1 MGNAAPRAQPQ
12 SVLDSASQYRTFLMD
27 YTPRSMDMMFGSLI
41 GDGKFLKSISCKCD
55 EGHLVVKIYRKY
67 DERESLT
74 SAEVALRR
82 LTLAFSVEQQP
93 NVIPYADFQ
102 LSNKYNV
109 AFMVRQYFASNLYD
123 RICSRPFLTM
133 VEKKWI
139 AFQILR
145 ALEQSH
151 AKGICHGDIKQE
163 NVMVTSWNWVFLT
176 DFAPFKPTYIPE
188 DDPADYN
195 YYFCAID
202 ATRRGCSVAPER
214 FYGKGSSVSSASA
227 AAAAAPANAGMNFMK
242 TPDAAM
248 MLSRMADSEVT
259 VEEVDKQ
266 ILAMGM
272 GGAMSSAGTPTTASS
287 SNGSTGPPSY
297 SRTRREGSLLESM
310 DIFSAGCVIAELFL
324 GGKPLF
330 DLPSLLKYRTGN
342 SDALRLTLK
351 KVGDPRLEELLLH
364 MLQLDPNARLS
375 ASAYLTKYTSSD
387 GLFPTYFDNFLFR
400 FLVLVL
406 SRGGK
411 VPDARIRLVCKYYG
425 RLVREVA
432 GVEDPEGEEFFKLR
446 LKEGYGSDRLVTVTS
461 GDQQSHVAQRVLE
474 ELEQKIPTKHDKQKA
489 DRDNAVLTKM
499 QKMKE
504 KENDMRGLSA
514 TLQKKKIEKL
524 HDQYNA
530 LTQKKKSSL
539 LLDYARE
546 PSTGREDENETA
558 SGDGEAN
565 EDEEEVEDKKA
576 DPAKTQASAPPA
588 HSGKGRRMK
597 PPTHPTSEPWSQ
609 DRNGIVIILSLICS
623 SLRHVQVPESK
634 LTALY
639 LIRALGQFTSD
650 EARLQRLIPYLLEV
664 IDDPSATVRALA
676 LRTITF
682 LLSLV
687 ESFPLADASVFP
699 QYVLPAMVP
708 FQSDPDELVR
718 ITFAECLP
726 QLAATSRRFLE
737 IAHAM
742 KQKILTSSTSSTS
755 TSMSTRSNDMATTNT
770 LYLASSSFDR
780 ELSMLHKMVSRFV
793 IQLTTPD
800 QKASSSLV
808 KRALL
813 VDITRLCVFFGR
825 ERTLDVVLP
834 QLITFLN
841 DPDWELR
848 GAFFDYIV
856 GVCSFVGRV
865 AVEHNIL
872 PCIEQALFDVQE
884 IVITKA
890 LECLSGLCQLGLFQ
904 KKISTLVEKARM
916 TCSLLLHP
924 SWWIRDAVLKL
935 MGQIAEQMG
944 SVDANVFLS
953 PLLRPFLRKTMIFLP
968 EEAEVEVTRRL
979 RDCCR
984 PQVSRETFDRALLAS
999 SSSSGLN
1006 EIIAEMESSVSL
1018 PPNDDEEEMAT
1029 PPPAPLAMTSTTTR
1043 ESLDEPSTD
1052 VNEMTQP
1059 RRNRDA
1065 LLSTD
1070 SLDTYASHRQQSSV
1084 AAVASSAAVTAAT
1097 ISSSTEDNVS
1107 SIYEQRRN
1115 EIQSLKLMQ
1124 QYVSIASMQM
1134 RSKLEMA
1141 KTEQAA
1147 RMQGPSKSD
1156 RGGSPHGSVTSSG
1169 ASGSGVNGASSGS
1182 SNPFARKLSRSHLRV
1197 LFVPDMRFA
1206 LSTAQPL
1213 KSNNFGI
1220 PATSSGTNSTVS
1232 ASSTLMSTALVTKSR
1247 SHTPS
1252 SSPSHRGVS
1261 STSATAANGGQLTG
1275 VPSLES
1281 LSLSHVGKMYSLVE
1295 PSTPI
1300 SASPITVTGP
1310 SAVVPPGSVSSSLD
1324 DSAGL
1329 NVHANHMDANH
1340 FAPTSGGVMVS
1351 MLNMNMRD
1359 MYGGEGVSSLLDHHH
1374 HPVHASPVSPPRQRM
1389 IKKSHTTYHHYFAFK
1404 ESAMDPAL
1412 GNPRKLLARLNAL
1425 NIPPLPP
1432 DLGALRLPDST
1443 PYSIYSHAPSPYC
1456 LVGGGI
1462 GITGG
1467 SGAGGAGT
1475 PGSDRGGAGG
1485 SSSIGPSI
1493 SSSSIGSG
1501 TYPPSGGG
1509 GASGFNAAAA
1519 AATAING
1526 HGNVSPSFGNAVGS
1540 GAPGSSSGTGNG
1552 VGSGYP
1558 GASYRN
1564 WQPRKNV
1571 LVAELA
1577 EHSGAVTRVSAAQD
1591 NSFLASASNDGTVK
1605 IWSVR
1610 SLQHSV
1616 NQGSRCTYDGQG
1628 GVITDMKVLTNS
1640 HSVASASSNG
1650 TVHVFRVDKVNS
1662 VGGNVQT
1669 NGLKELRAT
1678 NSAVMGLDYLNNV
1691 TEALLLYATRDGQI
1705 HAWDLRMRR
1714 EAWTLSIS
1722 PELGYVT
1729 CMTHSLDV
1737 SWFAVGTSRGFLCL
1751 WDLRFLVLIRIWR
1764 HSSHRAIHRLQPCLG
1779 LPNTLPLDETS
1790 VPLVYVAAGDGEVA
1804 VFDLSIGACRAVFR
1818 TLEPQA
1824 SEAEACKCPTLL
1836 HVPIPHRSRSVLG
1849 SFLGIYGIATAFDEI
1864 STTPLSEEPSVR
1876 AMLCPSL
1883 HMRGIGDALI
1893 TGGEDRQ
1900 LRYWD
1905 IRNGKQSYTVC
1916 GNGEARSFYDNQ
1928 AAPNDWWRMNP
1939 SSSSSAAAPPQR
1951 FGNGELAAPVATT
1964 AAITKPEMAWSKLSP
1979 PLITVCQDLSPYS
1992 TPGGVPGTA
2001 VSGSGGVETAISM
2014 EQRGLVLP
2022 SPAHTD
2028 CILDL
2033 TLVELGSS
2041 QNPSPMLVSC
2051 GRDALIKVWK

>member
-82 LTLAFSVEQQP
+82 LALAFSVEQQP

-214 FYGKGSSVSSASA
+214 FYGKGSVSMSGATGST
-227 AAAAAPANAGMNFMK
+227 PGTGGINSMK

-248 MLSRMADSEVT
+248 MLSKMADSEVT

-266 ILAMGM
+266 ILAMGLGSGTM
-272 GGAMSSAGTPTTASS
+272 AGTPMQTPPSTT
-287 SNGSTGPPSY
+287 STGSAPSSY
-297 SRTRREGSLLESM
+297 SRSRREGSLLESM

-330 DLPSLLKYRTGN
+330 DLPSLLKYRTG
-342 SDALRLTLK
+342 DAETLRQRLK

-364 MLQLDPNARLS
+364 MLQLDPTARLS
-375 ASAYLTKYTSSD
+375 ASGYLAKYTSAS

-425 RLVREVA
+425 RLVREIA

-446 LKEGYGSDRLVTVTS
+446 LKEGYGSDRLATATG
-461 GDQQSHVAQRVLE
+461 GDQQTHVAQRVLE

-489 DRDNAVLTKM
+489 ERDNAALTKL

-504 KENDMRGLSA
+504 KENDMRGLSS

-524 HDQYNA
+524 HDQFNA
-530 LTQKKKSSL
+530 LNHKKTNSL
-539 LLDYARE
+539 LLDYARD
-546 PSTGREDENETA
+546 PSTGRL
-558 SGDGEAN
+558 
-565 EDEEEVEDKKA
+565 DEETSEDVEGKDEDAMSLNGSSIKRSTA
-576 DPAKTQASAPPA
+576 TPPP
-588 HSGKGRRMK
+588 HSSKPRRMK
-597 PPTHPTSEPWSQ
+597 PPTYPGSEPWPQ
-609 DRNGIVIILSLICS
+609 DRNGIVIVLSLICS

-676 LRTITF
+676 LRTITY

-726 QLAATSRRFLE
+726 QLAETSRRFLE

-742 KQKILTSSTSSTS
+742 KQKTLTSSGSAAA
-755 TSMSTRSNDMATTNT
+755 MSNRGTDSLAPST
-770 LYLASSSFDR
+770 LYMASSSFDK
-780 ELSMLHKMVSRFV
+780 ELSVLHKMISRFV

-813 VDITRLCVFFGR
+813 VDITRLCVFFGQ

-856 GVCSFVGRV
+856 GVCSFVGPV

-890 LECLSGLCQLGLFQ
+890 VECLTGLCQLGLFQ

-935 MGQIAEQMG
+935 MGEIALKLR

-953 PLLRPFLRKTMIFLP
+953 PLLRPFLRKTMVFLP
-968 EEAEVEVTRRL
+968 DEEVSAVTKRL

-984 PQVSRETFDRALLAS
+984 LHVSRETFDRALLAS
-999 SSSSGLN
+999 SSSSGLH
-1006 EIIAEMESSVSL
+1006 EVIAEMERSVSQV
-1018 PPNDDEEEMAT
+1018 PEDSDDDMT
-1029 PPPAPLAMTSTTTR
+1029 PPAPLTAMTTTSR
-1043 ESLDEPSTD
+1043 ESLEEMVSDISTS
-1052 VNEMTQP
+1052 
-1059 RRNRDA
+1059 RKNRDV
-1065 LLSTD
+1065 LLSSGSID
-1070 SLDTYASHRQQSSV
+1070 GYGMFRQQSSG
-1084 AAVASSAAVTAAT
+1084 AAVASSAAVTAET
-1097 ISSSTEDNVS
+1097 ISNSVEDNVS
-1107 SIYEQRRN
+1107 SIYDQRKN

-1147 RMQGPSKSD
+1147 RMQGPAKSD
-1156 RGGSPHGSVTSSG
+1156 RAGSPHGSVSNASVAGGG
-1169 ASGSGVNGASSGS
+1169 AAGTNG
-1182 SNPFARKLSRSHLRV
+1182 NPFARKLSRSHLRV

-1213 KSNNFGI
+1213 KASNFGFSSS
-1220 PATSSGTNSTVS
+1220 AAAAAGSTTSTSAAST
-1232 ASSTLMSTALVTKSR
+1232 STALVTRSR
-1247 SHTPS
+1247 SHAPGT
-1252 SSPSHRGVS
+1252 SPSHRGAATNG
-1261 STSATAANGGQLTG
+1261 STNGP
-1275 VPSLES
+1275 PSLES

-1310 SAVVPPGSVSSSLD
+1310 SSVVPPGSVSSSLD
-1324 DSAGL
+1324 DSGL
-1329 NVHANHMDANH
+1329 GQMDSNH

-1359 MYGGEGVSSLLDHHH
+1359 MYGGDGMSSLLDPHH

-1389 IKKSHTTYHHYFAFK
+1389 IKKAHTTYHHYFAFK

-1425 NIPPLPP
+1425 GIPPLPP
-1432 DLGALRLPDST
+1432 DLGALRLSDGS

-1456 LVGGGI
+1456 LMNGYGSSGGG
-1462 GITGG
+1462 
-1467 SGAGGAGT
+1467 SGT
-1475 PGSDRGGAGG
+1475 PGSERGGTSVSSVNSSPAQIG
-1485 SSSIGPSI
+1485 SS
-1493 SSSSIGSG
+1493 
-1501 TYPPSGGG
+1501 TYPPNGGSTFT
-1509 GASGFNAAAA
+1509 AAIAAAA
-1519 AATAING
+1519 AING
-1526 HGNVSPSFGNAVGS
+1526 GVTPGNFGSSSSSNG
-1540 GAPGSSSGTGNG
+1540 PGSSSGSVNG
-1552 VGSGYP
+1552 VSSSGGYP
-1558 GASYRN
+1558 SSSYRN

-1577 EHSGAVTRVSAAQD
+1577 EHSGAVTRVNAAQD
-1591 NSFLASASNDGTVK
+1591 YSFLASASNDGTVK

-1640 HSVASASSNG
+1640 HSVASASSDG

-1662 VGGNVQT
+1662 VGGNVQAT
-1669 NGLKELRAT
+1669 GIKELRAN
-1678 NSAVMGLDYLNNV
+1678 NSAVMAIDYLNNV
-1691 TEALLLYATRDGQI
+1691 TEALLLYATRDGKI

-1714 EAWTLSIS
+1714 EAWTLNIS
-1722 PELGYVT
+1722 SELGYVT
-1729 CMTHSLDV
+1729 CITHSLDV
-1737 SWFAVGTSRGFLCL
+1737 SWLAVGTSRGFLCL

-1790 VPLVYVAAGDGEVA
+1790 VPLVFVAAGDGEVA

-1818 TLEPQA
+1818 TLEAQA

-1864 STTPLSEEPSVR
+1864 ATSPLSEEPSVR

-1883 HMRGIGDALI
+1883 HLRGIGDALI

-1905 IRNGKQSYTVC
+1905 IRNGKQSYTVS
-1916 GNGEARSFYDNQ
+1916 GNGEAKSFYDNQ
-1928 AAPNDWWRMNP
+1928 APPGDWWRM
-1939 SSSSSAAAPPQR
+1939 SSSAAPQH
-1951 FGNGELAAPVATT
+1951 FDEMPAAPMSTT
-1964 AAITKPEMAWSKLSP
+1964 AAITKPELAWSKLSP
-1979 PLITVCQDLSPYS
+1979 PLITVCQDSSFYS
-1992 TPGGVPGTA
+1992 SPGGVAGA
-2001 VSGSGGVETAISM
+2001 AASGAGGVESAISM
-2014 EQRGLVLP
+2014 ERRGLVPP

-2041 QNPSPMLVSC
+2041 QNPSPMLVSS
-2051 GRDALIKVWK
+2051 GRDAFIKVWK

>member
-41 GDGKFLKSISCKCD
+41 GDGKFLKSTSCKCD

-82 LTLAFSVEQQP
+82 LALAFSVEQQP

-102 LSNKYNV
+102 LSSKYHV

-123 RICSRPFLTM
+123 RICSRPFLTT

-214 FYGKGSSVSSASA
+214 FYGKGSASMGPATGLTPGSVGLNS
-227 AAAAAPANAGMNFMK
+227 MK

-248 MLSRMADSEVT
+248 MLSKMADSEVT

-272 GGAMSSAGTPTTASS
+272 GSAAMSGNSMQTPISAA
-287 SNGSTGPPSY
+287 SNGSAPSSY
-297 SRTRREGSLLESM
+297 SRSRREGNLLESM

-330 DLPSLLKYRTGN
+330 DLPSLLKYRTGD
-342 SDALRLTLK
+342 SEMLRLQLK
-351 KVGDPRLEELLLH
+351 KIGDPRLEELLLH
-364 MLQLDPNARLS
+364 MLQLDPSARLS
-375 ASAYLTKYTSSD
+375 ASGYLAKYSSPS

-446 LKEGYGSDRLVTVTS
+446 LKEGYGSDRLATAT
-461 GDQQSHVAQRVLE
+461 GDQQTHVAQRVLE
-474 ELEQKIPTKHDKQKA
+474 ELDQKIPTKHDKQKA
-489 DRDNAVLTKM
+489 ERDNAALAKI
-499 QKMKE
+499 QRLKE
-504 KENDMRGLSA
+504 KENDMRGLSS

-524 HDQYNA
+524 HDQFNA
-530 LTQKKKSSL
+530 LAQKKKNSL
-539 LLDYARE
+539 LLDYSRE
-546 PSTGREDENETA
+546 PSTGRLDEETGSEDAE
-558 SGDGEAN
+558 SKDGDGVGKVDSKSN
-565 EDEEEVEDKKA
+565 
-576 DPAKTQASAPPA
+576 TSTPPP
-588 HSGKGRRMK
+588 HSSKSRQMK
-597 PPTHPTSEPWSQ
+597 PPTCGSEPWPH

-639 LIRALGQFTSD
+639 LIRSLGQFTSD

-664 IDDPSATVRALA
+664 IDDASATVRALA
-676 LRTITF
+676 LRTITY

-726 QLAATSRRFLE
+726 QLAETSRRFLE

-742 KQKILTSSTSSTS
+742 KQKTMTSSGSAASL
-755 TSMSTRSNDMATTNT
+755 STRSTESSTPNSW
-770 LYLASSSFDR
+770 YLASSSFDK
-780 ELSMLHKMVSRFV
+780 ELSVLHKMISRFV

-890 LECLSGLCQLGLFQ
+890 VECLTGLCQLGLFQ

-935 MGQIAEQMG
+935 MGEISRQLR

-953 PLLRPFLRKTMIFLP
+953 PLLRPFLRKTMVFLP
-968 EEAEVEVTRRL
+968 DEEVSEVTRRL
-979 RDCCR
+979 RGCCR
-984 PQVSRETFDRALLAS
+984 LHVSRENFDRALLAS

-1006 EIIAEMESSVSL
+1006 EVIAEMERSASQV
-1018 PPNDDEEEMAT
+1018 PDDSDDDMG
-1029 PPPAPLAMTSTTTR
+1029 PPAPLAAMSTTSR
-1043 ESLDEPSTD
+1043 ESLEEPLVDIS
-1052 VNEMTQP
+1052 
-1059 RRNRDA
+1059 RARKNRDA

-1070 SLDTYASHRQQSSV
+1070 SLDGYSMYRQQSSG
-1084 AAVASSAAVTAAT
+1084 AAVASS
-1097 ISSSTEDNVS
+1097 EDGVS
-1107 SIYEQRRN
+1107 SIYDRRTT

-1156 RGGSPHGSVTSSG
+1156 RSGSPHGSVAI
-1169 ASGSGVNGASSGS
+1169 ASVAVGRAASS

-1213 KSNNFGI
+1213 KASNFGI
-1220 PATSSGTNSTVS
+1220 SSSSSAMATSSATSAAVNST
-1232 ASSTLMSTALVTKSR
+1232 STALVLKSR
-1247 SHTPS
+1247 SHGPG
-1252 SSPSHRGVS
+1252 SSPSHRGG
-1261 STSATAANGGQLTG
+1261 SATPAASNGGSAAGT
-1275 VPSLES
+1275 PSLES
-1281 LSLSHVGKMYSLVE
+1281 LSLSHVSKMYSLVE

-1310 SAVVPPGSVSSSLD
+1310 SSVIPPGSLSSLE
-1324 DSAGL
+1324 DSGL
-1329 NVHANHMDANH
+1329 GQMDSNH

-1359 MYGGEGVSSLLDHHH
+1359 MYGGDGMSSLLDPHH

-1389 IKKSHTTYHHYFAFK
+1389 IKKAHTTYHHYFAFK

-1425 NIPPLPP
+1425 GIPPLPP
-1432 DLGALRLPDST
+1432 DLGHLRLPDGS

-1456 LVGGGI
+1456 LMGGGGI
-1462 GITGG
+1462 TGIIGVGG
-1467 SGAGGAGT
+1467 SGA
-1475 PGSDRGGAGG
+1475 PGSDRGGTGVSTITSSPIQIG
-1485 SSSIGPSI
+1485 SS
-1493 SSSSIGSG
+1493 
-1501 TYPPSGGG
+1501 TYPPSGA
-1509 GASGFNAAAA
+1509 GASFNAAAA
-1519 AATAING
+1519 AAAAING
-1526 HGNVSPSFGNAVGS
+1526 GVTPGSFGGSVGS
-1540 GAPGSSSGTGNG
+1540 TPSSSSSSVNG
-1552 VGSGYP
+1552 VGGGGGYLS
-1558 GASYRN
+1558 SYRN

-1577 EHSGAVTRVSAAQD
+1577 EHSGAVTHVNAAQD

-1640 HSVASASSNG
+1640 HSVASASSDG

-1662 VGGNVQT
+1662 VGGNVQAS
-1669 NGLKELRAT
+1669 GLKELRA
-1678 NSAVMGLDYLNNV
+1678 NDSAVMAIDYLNNV
-1691 TEALLLYATRDGQI
+1691 TEALLLYATRDGNI

-1714 EAWTLSIS
+1714 ESWTLSIS
-1722 PELGYVT
+1722 PELGYIT
-1729 CMTHSLDV
+1729 CMTHAMDV
-1737 SWFAVGTSRGFLCL
+1737 SWLAVGTSRGFLCM

-1790 VPLVYVAAGDGEVA
+1790 VPLVFVAAGGAEVA

-1818 TLEPQA
+1818 TLEAQA

-1836 HVPIPHRSRSVLG
+1836 HVQIPNRRQSVLANVL
-1849 SFLGIYGIATAFDEI
+1849 SLHGIATAFDEI
-1864 STTPLSEEPSVR
+1864 ASSPLSEEPSVR

-1883 HMRGIGDALI
+1883 HLRGIGDALI
-1893 TGGEDRQ
+1893 TGGEDCQ

-1905 IRNGKQSYTVC
+1905 IRNGKQSYTIC
-1916 GNGEARSFYDNQ
+1916 GNGEAKSFYDNQ
-1928 AAPNDWWRMNP
+1928 AAPNDWWRMTP
-1939 SSSSSAAAPPQR
+1939 SSPASAAAPPQR
-1951 FGNGELAAPVATT
+1951 FREMPAAPLSTT
-1964 AAITKPEMAWSKLSP
+1964 ANITKPEMAWRQLSP
-1979 PLITVCQDLSPYS
+1979 PLITVCQDSSFYS
-1992 TPGGVPGTA
+1992 SPGGVAGA
-2001 VSGSGGVETAISM
+2001 AASGVGGVESAIGM
-2014 EQRGLVLP
+2014 ERRGLVPP

-2041 QNPSPMLVSC
+2041 QNPSPMLVSS
-2051 GRDALIKVWK
+2051 GRDAVIKVWK

>member
-82 LTLAFSVEQQP
+82 LALAFSVELQP

-102 LSNKYNV
+102 LSSKYNV

-133 VEKKWI
+133 IEKKWI

-151 AKGICHGDIKQE
+151 SKGICHGDIKQE

-214 FYGKGSSVSSASA
+214 FYGKGSV
-227 AAAAAPANAGMNFMK
+227 PAGGLSGATTGIGGNKA
-242 TPDAAM
+242 PDAAT
-248 MLSRMADSEVT
+248 MLSRMADSDVT
-259 VEEVDKQ
+259 VDEVDRH
-266 ILAMGM
+266 ILGM
-272 GGAMSSAGTPTTASS
+272 GSGLQTGIPPPIASLNSTAPS
-287 SNGSTGPPSY
+287 SY
-297 SRTRREGSLLESM
+297 SRSRRDGNLLESM

-330 DLPSLLKYRTGN
+330 DLPSLLKYRTGD
-342 SDALRLTLK
+342 SEPLRQQLK
-351 KVGDPRLEELLLH
+351 KVGDSNLEELLIH
-364 MLQLDPNARLS
+364 MLQLDPSARNS
-375 ASAYLTKYTSSD
+375 ASGYLAKYTSSS
-387 GLFPTYFDNFLFR
+387 GLFPPYFDHFLFR

-425 RLVREVA
+425 RLVREIA

-446 LKEGYGSDRLVTVTS
+446 LKEGYGSDRLTS
-461 GDQQSHVAQRVLE
+461 AAGSAQQTNEHVAQRVLE
-474 ELEQKIPTKHDKQKA
+474 ELYEKIPTKYEKKKA
-489 DRDNAVLTKM
+489 SRDNAALTKL

-504 KENDMRGLSA
+504 KENDLRGLSS

-524 HDQYNA
+524 HDQFNA
-530 LTQKKKSSL
+530 LIQKKNNLL
-539 LLDYARE
+539 LLDYACE
-546 PSTGREDENETA
+546 SSTVRF
-558 SGDGEAN
+558 DGESAN
-565 EDEEEVEDKKA
+565 NAEAIHPDA
-576 DPAKTQASAPPA
+576 SNTINCSTKTGTSTTLPP
-588 HSGKGRRMK
+588 SSKPRRIK
-597 PPTHPTSEPWSQ
+597 PPIYSVSGPWPH
-609 DRNGIVIILSLICS
+609 DRNGIVIVLSLICS

-664 IDDPSATVRALA
+664 IDDPSAAVRALA
-676 LRTITF
+676 LRTIAF

-687 ESFPLADASVFP
+687 EQFPLADASVFP

-726 QLAATSRRFLE
+726 QLAETSRRFLE

-742 KQKILTSSTSSTS
+742 KQKTLTSSGSAASLS
-755 TSMSTRSNDMATTNT
+755 NRSNESSVSTTI
-770 LYLASSSFDR
+770 YMASSSFDK
-780 ELSMLHKMVSRFV
+780 ELSVLHKMISRFV

-813 VDITRLCVFFGR
+813 VDITRLCVFFGQ

-865 AVEHNIL
+865 VVEHNIL

-890 LECLSGLCQLGLFQ
+890 VECLTGLCQLGLFQ
-904 KKISTLVEKARM
+904 KKNSTLVEKARM

-935 MGQIAEQMG
+935 MGEIALKLH

-953 PLLRPFLRKTMIFLP
+953 PVIRPFLRKTMVFLP
-968 EEAEVEVTRRL
+968 NEDECEVTKRL

-984 PQVSRETFDRALLAS
+984 PHVSRETFDRALLAS
-999 SSSSGLN
+999 SSLSGLS
-1006 EIIAEMESSVSL
+1006 EVIAEMEQSFVEAPEES
-1018 PPNDDEEEMAT
+1018 DDEVAST
-1029 PPPAPLAMTSTTTR
+1029 APISAITTTLR
-1043 ESLDEPSTD
+1043 ESLDEPIG
-1052 VNEMTQP
+1052 EMARV

-1065 LLSTD
+1065 LLSAD
-1070 SLDTYASHRQQSSV
+1070 SSDGYGMIRQHSSGE
-1084 AAVASSAAVTAAT
+1084 AVASSAMATAQT
-1097 ISSSTEDNVS
+1097 ILNSVADGEACTYD
-1107 SIYEQRRN
+1107 QRKH
-1115 EIQSLKLMQ
+1115 EIQSLKLIQ
-1124 QYVSIASMQM
+1124 QYVSIASMQL

-1147 RMQGPSKSD
+1147 RMQGPLKTD
-1156 RGGSPHGSVTSSG
+1156 RINLAHGPVTSSSVAG
-1169 ASGSGVNGASSGS
+1169 AAGTT

-1206 LSTAQPL
+1206 LSTAQPV
-1213 KSNNFGI
+1213 KASSFGI
-1220 PATSSGTNSTVS
+1220 PSTSSIMPSSS
-1232 ASSTLMSTALVTKSR
+1232 ASSASTALVSRSR
-1247 SHTPS
+1247 SHAAS
-1252 SSPSHRGVS
+1252 NSPSHRIGSVT
-1261 STSATAANGGQLTG
+1261 STAFKAGTA
-1275 VPSLES
+1275 PSLES
-1281 LSLSHVGKMYSLVE
+1281 LSLSQVGKMYSLVE

-1300 SASPITVTGP
+1300 VASPITVSGP
-1310 SAVVPPGSVSSSLD
+1310 TSAGFVASSQD
-1324 DSAGL
+1324 DSGL
-1329 NVHANHMDANH
+1329 GPVDSSH

-1359 MYGGEGVSSLLDHHH
+1359 MYGGDGVSSLMDPHHH
-1374 HPVHASPVSPPRQRM
+1374 SVHTSSPVSPPRQRTV
-1389 IKKSHTTYHHYFAFK
+1389 KKAHTTYHHYFAFK

-1425 NIPPLPP
+1425 GIPPLPP
-1432 DLGALRLPDST
+1432 DLGALRLSDGS
-1443 PYSIYSHAPSPYC
+1443 PYSIYNYASSPYC
-1456 LVGGGI
+1456 LLGG
-1462 GITGG
+1462 
-1467 SGAGGAGT
+1467 
-1475 PGSDRGGAGG
+1475 
-1485 SSSIGPSI
+1485 
-1493 SSSSIGSG
+1493 SSIGSSTNG
-1501 TYPPSGGG
+1501 ISGHERGGSGLPSVTSASVPIGSGAYSPGGG
-1509 GASGFNAAAA
+1509 NTFTVAVAAAA
-1519 AATAING
+1519 AING
-1526 HGNVSPSFGNAVGS
+1526 GVTPGNFGSSAGSSGPSSSPNSFNGI
-1540 GAPGSSSGTGNG
+1540 SSSGGF
-1552 VGSGYP
+1552 SKS
-1558 GASYRN
+1558 SYRN
-1564 WQPRKNV
+1564 WQPRKSV

-1577 EHSGAVTRVSAAQD
+1577 EHSGAVTRISAAQD
-1591 NSFLASASNDGTVK
+1591 YSFLASASNDGTVK

-1640 HSVASASSNG
+1640 HSVASASSDG
-1650 TVHVFRVDKVNS
+1650 SVHVFRVDKVNS
-1662 VGGNVQT
+1662 VGGNVQAT
-1669 NGLKELRAT
+1669 GIKELRAN
-1678 NSAVMGLDYLNNV
+1678 NSAVMAIDYFNNV
-1691 TEALLLYATRDGQI
+1691 TEALLLYATRDGKI

-1737 SWFAVGTSRGFLCL
+1737 SWLAVGTSRGFLCL

-1764 HSSHRAIHRLQPCLG
+1764 HSSHRAIHRIQPCLG

-1790 VPLVYVAAGDGEVA
+1790 VPLVFVAAGDGEVA

-1818 TLEPQA
+1818 SLEALA
-1824 SEAEACKCPTLL
+1824 SESEACKCPTLL

-1849 SFLGIYGIATAFDEI
+1849 SFLGILGITMSFDEI

-1876 AMLCPSL
+1876 AIFCPSL
-1883 HMRGIGDALI
+1883 HVRGIGDALI

-1905 IRNGKQSYTVC
+1905 IRNGKQSYTIC
-1916 GNGEARSFYDNQ
+1916 GNGEAKSFYSIQ
-1928 AAPNDWWRMNP
+1928 APPNDWWRMNSDSGNATSQRFDDIP
-1939 SSSSSAAAPPQR
+1939 AAPIS
-1951 FGNGELAAPVATT
+1951 TT
-1964 AAITKPEMAWSKLSP
+1964 ATITKPELAWSKLSP
-1979 PLITVCQDLSPYS
+1979 PLITVCQDSSPYS
-1992 TPGGVPGTA
+1992 NSADVAAPNY
-2001 VSGSGGVETAISM
+2001 GSVETAISM
-2014 EQRGLVLP
+2014 ERRGLVPP

-2033 TLVELGSS
+2033 TLVGLNSGQYS
-2041 QNPSPMLVSC
+2041 SPMLVSS

>member
-82 LTLAFSVEQQP
+82 LVLAFSVEQQP

-214 FYGKGSSVSSASA
+214 FYGKGYASSGGSSGPTSGPGGVSAV
-227 AAAAAPANAGMNFMK
+227 K
-242 TPDAAM
+242 TPDAAI
-248 MLSRMADSEVT
+248 MLSKMADSDVT

-266 ILAMGM
+266 ISAMGM
-272 GGAMSSAGTPTTASS
+272 GSGAMAGTSMQTPPSTTSS
-287 SNGSTGPPSY
+287 GSAPSSY
-297 SRTRREGSLLESM
+297 SRSRREGNLLESM

-330 DLPSLLKYRTGN
+330 DLPTLLKYRTGN
-342 SDALRLTLK
+342 AEALRHQLK
-351 KVGDPRLEELLLH
+351 KVGDPNLEELLLH
-364 MLQLDPNARLS
+364 MLQLDPNARNS
-375 ASAYLTKYTSSD
+375 ASGYLAKYTSLN

-425 RLVREVA
+425 RLVREIA
-432 GVEDPEGEEFFKLR
+432 GVEDTEGEEFFKLR
-446 LKEGYGSDRLVTVTS
+446 LKEGYGSDRLTTAS
-461 GDQQSHVAQRVLE
+461 GSVQQNYVAQRVLE
-474 ELEQKIPTKHDKQKA
+474 ELYQNIPAKHGKHKA
-489 DRDNAVLTKM
+489 ERDNVAITKL
-499 QKMKE
+499 QKVKD
-504 KENDMRGLSA
+504 KENDMRGLSS

-524 HDQYNA
+524 HDQFNA
-530 LTQKKKSSL
+530 LTQKKNNLL
-539 LLDYARE
+539 LLDYSRV
-546 PSTGREDENETA
+546 STT
-558 SGDGEAN
+558 SHL
-565 EDEEEVEDKKA
+565 DEETVEDAEAKDDDEMHMRGSLTKGSSSSL
-576 DPAKTQASAPPA
+576 PLHKAKT
-588 HSGKGRRMK
+588 RRMK
-597 PPTHPTSEPWSQ
+597 PPSYPASVPWPH
-609 DRNGIVIILSLICS
+609 DRNGIVIVLSLICS

-676 LRTITF
+676 LRTITY

-687 ESFPLADASVFP
+687 LSFPLADASVFP

-726 QLAATSRRFLE
+726 QLAETSRRFLE
-737 IAHAM
+737 LAHAM
-742 KQKILTSSTSSTS
+742 KQKTLTSSGSAASLATLSN
-755 TSMSTRSNDMATTNT
+755 RSNDSASSTM
-770 LYLASSSFDR
+770 YMASSSFDK
-780 ELSMLHKMVSRFV
+780 ELSVLHKMISRFV

-813 VDITRLCVFFGR
+813 VDITRLCVFFGQ

-856 GVCSFVGRV
+856 GVCSFVGPV

-890 LECLSGLCQLGLFQ
+890 VECLSSLCQLGLFQ

-924 SWWIRDAVLKL
+924 SWWIRHAVLKL
-935 MGQIAEQMG
+935 MGELALKLR

-953 PLLRPFLRKTMIFLP
+953 PLLRPFLRKTMVFLP
-968 EEAEVEVTRRL
+968 GEDVYEVTKRL
-979 RDCCR
+979 RGCCR
-984 PQVSRETFDRALLAS
+984 PYVSRETFDRALLAS
-999 SSSSGLN
+999 TSSSGLDDV
-1006 EIIAEMESSVSL
+1006 IADMERSVAQAPDDSDDDDVA
-1018 PPNDDEEEMAT
+1018 PPT
-1029 PPPAPLAMTSTTTR
+1029 PLAAMSTTSR
-1043 ESLDEPSTD
+1043 ESLDEPIGELLRS
-1052 VNEMTQP
+1052 

-1065 LLSTD
+1065 LLSSD
-1070 SLDTYASHRQQSSV
+1070 SADGLDLLRQHSSG
-1084 AAVASSAAVTAAT
+1084 AAVASSAAASVES
-1097 ISSSTEDNVS
+1097 ISNSGENGEV
-1107 SIYEQRRN
+1107 SIYDQRKN

-1141 KTEQAA
+1141 KTEQAV
-1147 RMQGPSKSD
+1147 RMQGPSKND
-1156 RGGSPHGSVTSSG
+1156 CTDTPHDAVAGSSVTI
-1169 ASGSGVNGASSGS
+1169 GSGGAGTT

-1213 KSNNFGI
+1213 KASNIGI
-1220 PATSSGTNSTVS
+1220 PASSLATTTSNTTATAALSNIT
-1232 ASSTLMSTALVTKSR
+1232 TLVARSRPHATA
-1247 SHTPS
+1247 
-1252 SSPSHRGVS
+1252 SSPSHRAGSANSVPLS
-1261 STSATAANGGQLTG
+1261 SSGH

-1300 SASPITVTGP
+1300 SASSI
-1310 SAVVPPGSVSSSLD
+1310 AVSGQASFGSVSSSLD
-1324 DSAGL
+1324 DSGL
-1329 NVHANHMDANH
+1329 GLMDTNQ

-1359 MYGGEGVSSLLDHHH
+1359 MYGGDGVNTMLDPHHH
-1374 HPVHASPVSPPRQRM
+1374 SIHASPVSPPRQRLT
-1389 IKKSHTTYHHYFAFK
+1389 KKSHTTYHHYFAFK

-1425 NIPPLPP
+1425 GIPPLPP
-1432 DLGALRLPDST
+1432 DLGALRLSDGS
-1443 PYSIYSHAPSPYC
+1443 PYSIYNHASSPYC
-1456 LVGGGI
+1456 LM
-1462 GITGG
+1462 
-1467 SGAGGAGT
+1467 GAGGISSFGVGGNGG
-1475 PGSDRGGAGG
+1475 PGSERGGTSVSSVATPSNQVGSGTYSPGSGNTFSAAVAAAAAINGGVTPANFG
-1485 SSSIGPSI
+1485 SSSNSNIPGS
-1493 SSSSIGSG
+1493 SSSSINGATSG
-1501 TYPPSGGG
+1501 N
-1509 GASGFNAAAA
+1509 GFN
-1519 AATAING
+1519 N
-1526 HGNVSPSFGNAVGS
+1526 SLS
-1540 GAPGSSSGTGNG
+1540 
-1552 VGSGYP
+1552 
-1558 GASYRN
+1558 RN
-1564 WQPRKNV
+1564 WQPRKSV

-1591 NSFLASASNDGTVK
+1591 YSFLASASNDGTVK

-1640 HSVASASSNG
+1640 HSVASASSDG

-1669 NGLKELRAT
+1669 TAIKELRAN
-1678 NSAVMGLDYLNNV
+1678 NSAVMTIDYLNNV
-1691 TEALLLYATRDGQI
+1691 TEALLLYATRDGKI

-1729 CMTHSLDV
+1729 CITHSLDV
-1737 SWFAVGTSRGFLCL
+1737 SWLAVGTSRGFLCL

-1764 HSSHRAIHRLQPCLG
+1764 HSSHRAIHRIQPCLG

-1790 VPLVYVAAGDGEVA
+1790 VPLVFVAAGDGEVA

-1818 TLEPQA
+1818 TLEAQA

-1849 SFLGIYGIATAFDEI
+1849 SFLGILGITMAFDEI
-1864 STTPLSEEPSVR
+1864 STSPLSEEPSVR
-1876 AMLCPSL
+1876 AMLYPSL
-1883 HMRGIGDALI
+1883 HVRGIGAALI

-1905 IRNGKQSYTVC
+1905 IRNGKQSYTIC
-1916 GNGEARSFYDNQ
+1916 GNGEAKSFYDNQ
-1928 AAPNDWWRMNP
+1928 APPSDWWRMNSGLITP
-1939 SSSSSAAAPPQR
+1939 LRNNEMPAAPMS
-1951 FGNGELAAPVATT
+1951 TT
-1964 AAITKPEMAWSKLSP
+1964 AAITKPELAWSKLSP
-1979 PLITVCQDLSPYS
+1979 PLITICQDSFFYS
-1992 TPGGVPGTA
+1992 TPGGGSGAA
-2001 VSGSGGVETAISM
+2001 VTSAGGVESAISM
-2014 EQRGLVLP
+2014 ERRGLVPP

-2041 QNPSPMLVSC
+2041 QNPSPMLVSS

>member
-1 MGNAAPRAQPQ
+1 
-12 SVLDSASQYRTFLMD
+12 MD

-67 DERESLT
+67 DAGESLT

-82 LTLAFSVEQQP
+82 LALAFSVEQQP

-214 FYGKGSSVSSASA
+214 FYGKGSASMSA
-227 AAAAAPANAGMNFMK
+227 ATGSTPGSVGLNSMK

-248 MLSRMADSEVT
+248 MLSKMADSEVT

-272 GGAMSSAGTPTTASS
+272 GSGTMSGNPMPMPTSAT
-287 SNGSTGPPSY
+287 SNGSAPSSY
-297 SRTRREGSLLESM
+297 SRSRREGNLLESM

-330 DLPSLLKYRTGN
+330 DLPSLLKYRTGD
-342 SDALRLTLK
+342 SEALRQQLRK
-351 KVGDPRLEELLLH
+351 IGDPRLEELLLH

-375 ASAYLTKYTSSD
+375 ASGYLAKYTSTS

-446 LKEGYGSDRLVTVTS
+446 LKEGYGSDRLATTT
-461 GDQQSHVAQRVLE
+461 GADQQTHVAQRVLE
-474 ELEQKIPTKHDKQKA
+474 ELDQKIPTKQDKQKA
-489 DRDNAVLTKM
+489 EKDNAALTKM
-499 QKMKE
+499 QKLKE

-530 LTQKKKSSL
+530 LTQKKKNSL

-546 PSTGREDENETA
+546 PSSGRL
-558 SGDGEAN
+558 
-565 EDEEEVEDKKA
+565 DEETGSDDTETKDDDGLGKMDSDHTK
-576 DPAKTQASAPPA
+576 PNSSTPPP
-588 HSGKGRRMK
+588 HSSKSRRMK
-597 PPTHPTSEPWSQ
+597 PSACGSEPWPH

-676 LRTITF
+676 LRTITY

-726 QLAATSRRFLE
+726 QLAETSRRFLE

-742 KQKILTSSTSSTS
+742 KQKTMSSSGSATSLSV
-755 TSMSTRSNDMATTNT
+755 MSTRGTDSSVPST
-770 LYLASSSFDR
+770 LYLASSSFDKD
-780 ELSMLHKMVSRFV
+780 LSVLHKMISRFV

-890 LECLSGLCQLGLFQ
+890 VECLTGLCQLGLFQ

-924 SWWIRDAVLKL
+924 SWWIRDAALKL
-935 MGQIAEQMG
+935 MGEISRQLR

-953 PLLRPFLRKTMIFLP
+953 PLLRPFLRKTMVFLP
-968 EEAEVEVTRRL
+968 DEEVSEVTRRL
-979 RDCCR
+979 RGCCR
-984 PQVSRETFDRALLAS
+984 LHVSRETFDRALLAS

-1006 EIIAEMESSVSL
+1006 EVIAEMERSVSL
-1018 PPNDDEEEMAT
+1018 APDDSDDEMG
-1029 PPPAPLAMTSTTTR
+1029 PPAPLAAMTTTSR
-1043 ESLDEPSTD
+1043 ESLEEPVIDMSKS
-1052 VNEMTQP
+1052 
-1059 RRNRDA
+1059 RKNRDV

-1070 SLDTYASHRQQSSV
+1070 SLDGYIYRQQSSG
-1084 AAVASSAAVTAAT
+1084 AAVASSAAATAET
-1097 ISSSTEDNVS
+1097 ISNSVGNGIS
-1107 SIYEQRRN
+1107 SIYEQRKN

-1147 RMQGPSKSD
+1147 RMQGPSKID
-1156 RGGSPHGSVTSSG
+1156 RSASPHSSVANASVAIGSG
-1169 ASGSGVNGASSGS
+1169 ATTASS

-1213 KSNNFGI
+1213 KASYFGI
-1220 PATSSGTNSTVS
+1220 QPSSSATATSNS
-1232 ASSTLMSTALVTKSR
+1232 ASMTAASTSTALVTRSR
-1247 SHTPS
+1247 SHGAN
-1252 SSPSHRGVS
+1252 SSPSHRGGTPMQSVS
-1261 STSATAANGGQLTG
+1261 NGGSSMG
-1275 VPSLES
+1275 PPSLES

-1310 SAVVPPGSVSSSLD
+1310 SSVIPPGSVSSSLD
-1324 DSAGL
+1324 DSGL
-1329 NVHANHMDANH
+1329 GQMDSNH

-1359 MYGGEGVSSLLDHHH
+1359 MYGGDGMSSLLDPHH

-1389 IKKSHTTYHHYFAFK
+1389 IKKAHTTYHHYFAFK

-1425 NIPPLPP
+1425 GIPPLPP
-1432 DLGALRLPDST
+1432 DLGALRLSDGS

-1462 GITGG
+1462 GITG
-1467 SGAGGAGT
+1467 SN
-1475 PGSDRGGAGG
+1475 GAGG
-1485 SSSIGPSI
+1485 SGAPGSERGGTSVSSVT
-1493 SSSSIGSG
+1493 SSPIQVGSG
-1501 TYPPSGGG
+1501 TYPPG
-1509 GASGFNAAAA
+1509 GASFNAAAA
-1519 AATAING
+1519 AAAAING
-1526 HGNVSPSFGNAVGS
+1526 GVTPGSFGGSVGS
-1540 GAPGSSSGTGNG
+1540 SASSSSSSVNG
-1552 VGSGYP
+1552 VGGGGYSS
-1558 GASYRN
+1558 SYRN

-1577 EHSGAVTRVSAAQD
+1577 EHSGAVTRVNAAQD
-1591 NSFLASASNDGTVK
+1591 YSFLASASNDGTVK

-1610 SLQHSV
+1610 SLLHSV

-1640 HSVASASSNG
+1640 HSVASASSDG

-1669 NGLKELRAT
+1669 TGIKELRAQ
-1678 NSAVMGLDYLNNV
+1678 NSAVMAIDYLNNV
-1691 TEALLLYATRDGQI
+1691 TEALLLYATRDGKI

-1714 EAWTLSIS
+1714 EAWSLSIS

-1737 SWFAVGTSRGFLCL
+1737 SWLAVGTSRGFLCL

-1790 VPLVYVAAGDGEVA
+1790 VPLVFVAAGDGEVA

-1818 TLEPQA
+1818 TLEAQA
-1824 SEAEACKCPTLL
+1824 SEAEACRCPTLL

-1864 STTPLSEEPSVR
+1864 ATSPLSEEPSVR

-1883 HMRGIGDALI
+1883 HLRGIGDALI

-1905 IRNGKQSYTVC
+1905 IRNGKQSYTIC
-1916 GNGEARSFYDNQ
+1916 GNGEAKSFYDNQ
-1928 AAPNDWWRMNP
+1928 APPNDWWRMNP

-1951 FGNGELAAPVATT
+1951 FGEMPAAPISTT

-1979 PLITVCQDLSPYS
+1979 PLITVCQDSSIYS
-1992 TPGGVPGTA
+1992 TPGGVAGA
-2001 VSGSGGVETAISM
+2001 AASGAGGVESAISM
-2014 EQRGLVLP
+2014 ERRGLVAP

-2028 CILDL
+2028 CILGL

-2041 QNPSPMLVSC
+2041 QNPSPMLVSS

>member
-1 MGNAAPRAQPQ
+1 
-12 SVLDSASQYRTFLMD
+12 MD

-82 LTLAFSVEQQP
+82 LALAFSVEQQP

-214 FYGKGSSVSSASA
+214 FYGKGSVSMGAAATGSTPGSASV
-227 AAAAAPANAGMNFMK
+227 NSMK

-248 MLSRMADSEVT
+248 MLSKMADSEVT

-266 ILAMGM
+266 ILAMGI
-272 GGAMSSAGTPTTASS
+272 GSGTMSGNPMQTPPSGT
-287 SNGSTGPPSY
+287 SNGSAPSSY
-297 SRTRREGSLLESM
+297 SRSRREGSLLESM

-330 DLPSLLKYRTGN
+330 DLPSLLKYRTGD
-342 SDALRLTLK
+342 SEALRQQLK

-375 ASAYLTKYTSSD
+375 ASGYLAKYTSSS

-446 LKEGYGSDRLVTVTS
+446 LKEGYGSDRFATATG
-461 GDQQSHVAQRVLE
+461 GDQQTHVAQRVLE
-474 ELEQKIPTKHDKQKA
+474 ELDQKIPTKHDKQKA
-489 DRDNAVLTKM
+489 ERENAALTKL
-499 QKMKE
+499 QKIKD
-504 KENDMRGLSA
+504 KENDMRGISV

-524 HDQYNA
+524 NDQFNA
-530 LTQKKKSSL
+530 LTQKKNNSL

-546 PSTGREDENETA
+546 PSTGRLDEENAE
-558 SGDGEAN
+558 SEDGEDGMGKSDTDSTKAN
-565 EDEEEVEDKKA
+565 TST
-576 DPAKTQASAPPA
+576 PPPHSSKT
-588 HSGKGRRMK
+588 RRMK
-597 PPTHPTSEPWSQ
+597 PPTYPGSEPWPQ

-676 LRTITF
+676 LRAITY

-726 QLAATSRRFLE
+726 QLAETSRRILE

-742 KQKILTSSTSSTS
+742 KQKTLTSSGSATSLAA
-755 TSMSTRSNDMATTNT
+755 MSTRGNDSSAPSTMYMA
-770 LYLASSSFDR
+770 ASSFDK
-780 ELSMLHKMVSRFV
+780 ELSVLHKMISRFV
-793 IQLTTPD
+793 VQLTTPD

-856 GVCSFVGRV
+856 GVCSFVGPV

-890 LECLSGLCQLGLFQ
+890 VECLTGLCQLGLFQ

-935 MGQIAEQMG
+935 MGEISRQLR

-953 PLLRPFLRKTMIFLP
+953 PLLRPFLRKTMVFLP
-968 EEAEVEVTRRL
+968 DEELSEVTRRL

-984 PQVSRETFDRALLAS
+984 LHVSRETFDRALLAS

-1006 EIIAEMESSVSL
+1006 EVIAEMERSVTQA
-1018 PPNDDEEEMAT
+1018 PDDSDDDMV
-1029 PPPAPLAMTSTTTR
+1029 PPAPLAAMTTTSR
-1043 ESLDEPSTD
+1043 ESLEEPIGDMSTS
-1052 VNEMTQP
+1052 

-1070 SLDTYASHRQQSSV
+1070 SLDGYTVARQQSSG
-1084 AAVASSAAVTAAT
+1084 AAVASSAAMTAET
-1097 ISSSTEDNVS
+1097 ISNSVEDGVS
-1107 SIYEQRRN
+1107 SIYEQRKN

-1156 RGGSPHGSVTSSG
+1156 RAGAPHSSVANASVSVGSS
-1169 ASGSGVNGASSGS
+1169 AGS

-1213 KSNNFGI
+1213 KASNFGI
-1220 PATSSGTNSTVS
+1220 PSSSSSS
-1232 ASSTLMSTALVTKSR
+1232 ASSSTASNSATSTSTALVTKSR
-1247 SHTPS
+1247 SHIPGS
-1252 SSPSHRGVS
+1252 SSSHRGGSAASNGGS
-1261 STSATAANGGQLTG
+1261 STGA
-1275 VPSLES
+1275 PSLES

-1310 SAVVPPGSVSSSLD
+1310 SSVVPPGSSSSLD
-1324 DSAGL
+1324 DSGL
-1329 NVHANHMDANH
+1329 GQMDSNH

-1359 MYGGEGVSSLLDHHH
+1359 MYGGDGMSSLLDPHH

-1389 IKKSHTTYHHYFAFK
+1389 IKKAHTTYHHYFAFK

-1425 NIPPLPP
+1425 GIPPLPP
-1432 DLGALRLPDST
+1432 DLGALQLSDGSA
-1443 PYSIYSHAPSPYC
+1443 YSIYSHAPSPYC

-1462 GITGG
+1462 GITGNIG
-1467 SGAGGAGT
+1467 LGSSGA
-1475 PGSDRGGAGG
+1475 PGSERGGTIVSSVTSSPIQVG
-1485 SSSIGPSI
+1485 SS
-1493 SSSSIGSG
+1493 
-1501 TYPPSGGG
+1501 TYPPNSGGS
-1509 GASGFNAAAA
+1509 AFNAAAA
-1519 AATAING
+1519 AAAAIDG
-1526 HGNVSPSFGNAVGS
+1526 GVTPGNF
-1540 GAPGSSSGTGNG
+1540 GSSTGSTTPSSSSSVNG
-1552 VGSGYP
+1552 VSGGGYP
-1558 GASYRN
+1558 SSSYRN

-1591 NSFLASASNDGTVK
+1591 YSFLASASNDGTVK

-1610 SLQHSV
+1610 SLLHSV

-1640 HSVASASSNG
+1640 HSVASASSDG

-1662 VGGNVQT
+1662 LNSNVQAT
-1669 NGLKELRAT
+1669 GLKELRAN
-1678 NSAVMGLDYLNNV
+1678 NSAVMAIDYLNNV
-1691 TEALLLYATRDGQI
+1691 TEALLLYATRDGKI

-1714 EAWTLSIS
+1714 EAWTLSVS

-1737 SWFAVGTSRGFLCL
+1737 SWLAVGTSRGFLCL
-1751 WDLRFLVLIRIWR
+1751 WDLRFLVLIRLWR

-1790 VPLVYVAAGDGEVA
+1790 VPLVFVAAGDGEVA

-1818 TLEPQA
+1818 TLEAQA

-1849 SFLGIYGIATAFDEI
+1849 NILGVCGIATAFDEI
-1864 STTPLSEEPSVR
+1864 STSPLSEEPSVR

-1883 HMRGIGDALI
+1883 HLRGIGDALI

-1905 IRNGKQSYTVC
+1905 IRNGKQSYTIS
-1916 GNGEARSFYDNQ
+1916 GNGEAKSFYDNQ
-1928 AAPNDWWRMNP
+1928 APPNDWWRMNP
-1939 SSSSSAAAPPQR
+1939 PSSSSAAAPPQR
-1951 FGNGELAAPVATT
+1951 FSEMPAAPVSTT
-1964 AAITKPEMAWSKLSP
+1964 AAITKPEMVWSRLSP
-1979 PLITVCQDLSPYS
+1979 PLITVCQDSSFYS
-1992 TPGGVPGTA
+1992 TPGGVGGVA
-2001 VSGSGGVETAISM
+2001 ASGAGGVETAISM
-2014 EQRGLVLP
+2014 ERRGLVPP

-2041 QNPSPMLVSC
+2041 QNPSPMLISSS
-2051 GRDALIKVWK
+2051 RDALIKVWK

>member
-67 DERESLT
+67 DEKESLT
-74 SAEVALRR
+74 SAEMALRQ
-82 LTLAFSVEQQP
+82 LALAFSVEQQP

-151 AKGICHGDIKQE
+151 AKEICHGDIKQE

-214 FYGKGSSVSSASA
+214 FYGKGSVSISSA
-227 AAAAAPANAGMNFMK
+227 
-242 TPDAAM
+242 T
-248 MLSRMADSEVT
+248 DSEVT

-272 GGAMSSAGTPTTASS
+272 NSSSMAAGNSMHAPPSAP
-287 SNGSTGPPSY
+287 SNGSAPSSY
-297 SRTRREGSLLESM
+297 SRSRREGSLLESM

-342 SDALRLTLK
+342 SDALRQTLK
-351 KVGDPRLEELLLH
+351 KVGDPRLEEMLLH
-364 MLQLDPNARLS
+364 MLQLDPSARLS
-375 ASAYLTKYTSSD
+375 ASGYLTKYTSPSD
-387 GLFPTYFDNFLFR
+387 LFPTYFDNFLFR

-446 LKEGYGSDRLVTVTS
+446 LKEGYGSDRLATATE
-461 GDQQSHVAQRVLE
+461 DQQTHVAQRVLE
-474 ELEQKIPTKHDKQKA
+474 ELEQRIPTKHDRQRA
-489 DRDNAVLTKM
+489 ERENAPLTKL
-499 QKMKE
+499 QRIKE
-504 KENDMRGLSA
+504 KENDMRGLSG

-524 HDQYNA
+524 HDQFNA
-530 LTQKKKSSL
+530 LTQKKKNSL
-539 LLDYARE
+539 LLDYAHE
-546 PSTGREDENETA
+546 SSTGRM
-558 SGDGEAN
+558 DGTDVSSDA
-565 EDEEEVEDKKA
+565 DTKEEEDA
-576 DPAKTQASAPPA
+576 DEITSDSMKSRTATPPPHTSKT
-588 HSGKGRRMK
+588 RRMK
-597 PPTHPTSEPWSQ
+597 PPTYPGSEPWSQ

-639 LIRALGQFTSD
+639 LIRSLGQFTSD

-676 LRTITF
+676 LRTITY

-726 QLAATSRRFLE
+726 QLAETSRRFLE

-742 KQKILTSSTSSTS
+742 KQKTVTSSASSSSLAT
-755 TSMSTRSNDMATTNT
+755 MSTRGNDSSNANAM
-770 LYLASSSFDR
+770 YMASSSFDKD
-780 ELSMLHKMVSRFV
+780 LSVLHKMISRFV

-890 LECLSGLCQLGLFQ
+890 VECLTGLCQLGLFQ

-935 MGQIAEQMG
+935 MSQISGQMG

-953 PLLRPFLRKTMIFLP
+953 PLIRPFLRKTMMFLP
-968 EEAEVEVTRRL
+968 DEDEAEVTRRL

-984 PQVSRETFDRALLAS
+984 LHVSRETFDRALLAS

-1006 EIIAEMESSVSL
+1006 EIIAEMERSASQNPEYS
-1018 PPNDDEEEMAT
+1018 DDE
-1029 PPPAPLAMTSTTTR
+1029 TR
-1043 ESLDEPSTD
+1043 K
-1052 VNEMTQP
+1052 
-1059 RRNRDA
+1059 
-1065 LLSTD
+1065 
-1070 SLDTYASHRQQSSV
+1070 
-1084 AAVASSAAVTAAT
+1084 
-1097 ISSSTEDNVS
+1097 
-1107 SIYEQRRN
+1107 N

-1156 RGGSPHGSVTSSG
+1156 RTGSPH
-1169 ASGSGVNGASSGS
+1169 A
-1182 SNPFARKLSRSHLRV
+1182 
-1197 LFVPDMRFA
+1197 
-1206 LSTAQPL
+1206 
-1213 KSNNFGI
+1213 
-1220 PATSSGTNSTVS
+1220 
-1232 ASSTLMSTALVTKSR
+1232 
-1247 SHTPS
+1247 
-1252 SSPSHRGVS
+1252 
-1261 STSATAANGGQLTG
+1261 
-1275 VPSLES
+1275 
-1281 LSLSHVGKMYSLVE
+1281 
-1295 PSTPI
+1295 
-1300 SASPITVTGP
+1300 
-1310 SAVVPPGSVSSSLD
+1310 SLD
-1324 DSAGL
+1324 DSGL
-1329 NVHANHMDANH
+1329 SVHGGQMDSNH

-1359 MYGGEGVSSLLDHHH
+1359 
-1374 HPVHASPVSPPRQRM
+1374 
-1389 IKKSHTTYHHYFAFK
+1389 I
-1404 ESAMDPAL
+1404 
-1412 GNPRKLLARLNAL
+1412 
-1425 NIPPLPP
+1425 
-1432 DLGALRLPDST
+1432 
-1443 PYSIYSHAPSPYC
+1443 
-1456 LVGGGI
+1456 
-1462 GITGG
+1462 
-1467 SGAGGAGT
+1467 
-1475 PGSDRGGAGG
+1475 
-1485 SSSIGPSI
+1485 
-1493 SSSSIGSG
+1493 
-1501 TYPPSGGG
+1501 
-1509 GASGFNAAAA
+1509 
-1519 AATAING
+1519 
-1526 HGNVSPSFGNAVGS
+1526 
-1540 GAPGSSSGTGNG
+1540 
-1552 VGSGYP
+1552 
-1558 GASYRN
+1558 
-1564 WQPRKNV
+1564 
-1571 LVAELA
+1571 
-1577 EHSGAVTRVSAAQD
+1577 
-1591 NSFLASASNDGTVK
+1591 
-1605 IWSVR
+1605 
-1610 SLQHSV
+1610 V

-1650 TVHVFRVDKVNS
+1650 TVHVFRVDKVS
-1662 VGGNVQT
+1662 ASGGNVQAS
-1669 NGLKELRAT
+1669 GLKELRT
-1678 NSAVMGLDYLNNV
+1678 NNSAVMGIDYLNNV
-1691 TEALLLYATRDGQI
+1691 TESLLLYATRDGKI

-1714 EAWTLSIS
+1714 EAWTLTIS

-1790 VPLVYVAAGDGEVA
+1790 APLVFVAAGDGEVA

-1818 TLEPQA
+1818 TLEAQA

-1849 SFLGIYGIATAFDEI
+1849 SFLGIYGIATALDEI
-1864 STTPLSEEPSVR
+1864 STSPLSEEPSVR

-1883 HMRGIGDALI
+1883 HIRGIGDALI

-1916 GNGEARSFYDNQ
+1916 GNGEAKSFYDNQ

-1939 SSSSSAAAPPQR
+1939 SSSSSAAAPQR
-1951 FGNGELAAPVATT
+1951 FGEMPAAPIATT
-1964 AAITKPEMAWSKLSP
+1964 VVVTKPEMAWSKLSP
-1979 PLITVCQDLSPYS
+1979 PLITVCQDSSCYS
-1992 TPGGVPGTA
+1992 TPGGVAGA
-2001 VSGSGGVETAISM
+2001 AASGSGGVESAISM
-2014 EQRGLVLP
+2014 ERRGLVPP

-2033 TLVELGSS
+2033 TLVELGGNL
-2041 QNPSPMLVSC
+2041 NPSPMLVSC